1 MIFSFSKRD
10 ERDFRFLAEVVQ
22 EVFDLKVPP
31 SILQHNNIQA
41 PDKLPELVQFTNSPT
56 SESDVTPTTEG
67 VAGTATRAEINS
79 DTPQVQSTQS
89 SSPSAPEDPEP
100 PLEINARD
108 LLTRLTCKICF
119 STVVGII
126 FLPCGHL
133 VCCVTCAPAMVDCPI
148 CRKIV
153 NSTVQVFL

>member
-1 MIFSFSKRD
+1 MIFSLSKRD

-22 EVFDLKVPP
+22 EVFDLRVPP
-31 SILQHNNIQA
+31 SILQQNNIPA
-41 PDKLPELVQFTNSPT
+41 PDKLPELVQLTSSPN

-67 VAGTATRAEINS
+67 VAGTATHAENNS
-79 DTPQVQSTQS
+79 DTPQLQSTQS
-89 SSPSAPEDPEP
+89 SSPSASENPEP

-133 VCCVTCAPAMVDCPI
+133 VCRLPNMQENHQRHGAGFHALSV
-148 CRKIV
+148 
-153 NSTVQVFL
+153 